1 MTEGSDAI
9 QWDVDKLIGWAH
21 VNVMRFN
28 KAKCKML
35 HLIQSQICVQTERRT
50 HWEQPCWVGGL
61 REPDEKLNMNQQCV
75 FAAWQ
80 ANSFLGCIKREVT
93 NRVKEVI
100 VPLYSD
106 LVKPHNWMHFHS
118 LDRGFLASSMLSCP
132 FQGDKKR
139 GDNPVKIRREK

>member
-1 MTEGSDAI
+1 MC
-9 QWDVDKLIGWAH
+9 
-21 VNVMRFN
+21 R
-28 KAKCKML
+28 
-35 HLIQSQICVQTERRT
+35 
-50 HWEQPCWVGGL
+50 L
-61 REPDEKLNMNQQCV
+61 REELIESSLAELEDLGNLMDEKLNMNQQCV